1 MNKSNI
7 DIFYQCLKREKV
19 NIEGLI
25 ELLEKQKATNWIRLN
40 ERSFM

>member
-25 ELLEKQKATNWIRLN
+25 ELLVMNKGVKEYD
-40 ERSFM
+40 